1 MAGRGRPRKI
11 TLEEDTIMAEEFY
24 GDVKQMV
31 RKIAKLAP
39 NAETGVDTVFEV
51 DAELDKWYKA
61 GYRLFNTHFLASS
74 LDSYDV
80 LYVLVK
86 A

>member
-1 MAGRGRPRKI
+1 MARPRKI
-11 TLEEDTIMAEEFY
+11 TLEEDTDMTDAFY

-31 RKIAKLAP
+31 RRIAKLAP
-39 NAETGVDTVFEV
+39 NAETGVDTVFEI
-51 DAELDKWYKA
+51 DAELNKWYEE
-61 GYRLFNTHFLASS
+61 GYKLFNTHVLSNS